1 MVLSTPNPYRE
12 NLPPA
17 KDPTL
22 LIYEI
27 ENERT
32 YVATFLMNNPSNWR
46 KLPPATREI
55 LYGRWTDFLEKNTGM
70 WIR

>member
-1 MVLSTPNPYRE
+1 MILGTPNPYRD

-32 YVATFLMNNPSNWR
+32 YVATFQMHNPSNWR
-46 KLPPATREI
+46 KLPPGDTE
-55 LYGRWTDFLEKNTGM
+55 NPS
-70 WIR
+70 